1 MTTTADGFAARLAK
15 LKADLVEQGR
25 RVQTLIEAAFESVL
39 SRDTAAAGQVI
50 GMDEKVDQVD
60 VELEKASVQLLQDA
74 TREGA
79 ELPLDQLRMVLTI
92 VKINNELERIADAGV
107 AVAEH
112 APSLQKTGATT
123 LPETFRVLA
132 NSVIGILRD
141 ADTAFARLD
150 PALAKVVLA
159 SEDAVEE
166 FKKAVLREAQTQVAK
181 GVLSVDAAFLLQE
194 LATNCEIMAGH
205 CTNIA
210 EQVIYVASGKI
221 VRHMAGHWEQYEL
234 PKN

>member
-1 MTTTADGFAARLAK
+1 MTTTAEGFAARLAK

-25 RVQTLIEAAFESVL
+25 RVQSLIEAAFESVL
-39 SRDTAAAGQVI
+39 SRDSAAASQVAR
-50 GMDEKVDQVD
+50 MDEAVDRID
-60 VELEKASVQLLQDA
+60 LEIEKASVQLLQDA

-79 ELPLDQLRMVLTI
+79 ELSAEQLRMVLTI
-92 VKINNELERIADAGV
+92 AKINNELERIADSGV
-107 AVAEH
+107 AVSENVET
-112 APSLQKTGATT
+112 LKKTAAV

-132 NSVIGILRD
+132 NSVVGILRD
-141 ADTAFARLD
+141 ADTSFSRLD

-166 FKKAVLREAQTQVAK
+166 FKKAVLREAQIQVAK
-181 GVLSVDAAFLLQE
+181 GSLSVDAAFLLQE
-194 LATNCEIMAGH
+194 LATHCEIMAGH

-221 VRHMAGHWEQYEL
+221 VRHTGGHWEQYEL
-234 PKN
+234 PSR

>member
-1 MTTTADGFAARLAK
+1 MTTPAEGFATRLAT
-15 LKADLVEQGR
+15 LKADLVQQGR
-25 RVQTLIEAAFESVL
+25 RVQALIEAAFDTVL
-39 SRDTAAAGQVI
+39 SRDAAAAAAVI
-50 GMDEKVDQVD
+50 GMDEAVDKVDVAI
-60 VELEKASVQLLQDA
+60 EKASVQLLHDA

-79 ELPLDQLRMVLTI
+79 ELTMEQLRMVLTI

-107 AVAEH
+107 DVAEH
-112 APSLQKTGATT
+112 AKALNKNAGA

-141 ADTAFARLD
+141 ADTAFSRLD
-150 PALAKVVLA
+150 PTLAKVVLA

-166 FKKAVLREAQTQVAK
+166 FKKAVLRDAQVQVAK
-181 GVLSVDAAFLLQE
+181 GTLSVDEAFLLQE

-210 EQVIYVASGKI
+210 EQVLYVATGAI

-234 PKN
+234 PKS

>member
-1 MTTTADGFAARLAK
+1 MTTPAEGFAARLAK
-15 LKADLVEQGR
+15 LKAELVEQGR
-25 RVQTLIEAAFESVL
+25 RVQALIEVAFESVL
-39 SRDTAAAGQVI
+39 AADPEGTARVI
-50 GMDEKVDQVD
+50 HLDEAIDEVDLAI
-60 VELEKASVQLLQDA
+60 ERASVQLLQDA

-79 ELPLDQLRMVLTI
+79 ELPVDQLRMVLTI

-107 AVAEH
+107 TVSEH
-112 APSLQKTGATT
+112 TQTLQKTGTR

-141 ADTAFARLD
+141 ADTSFSRLD
-150 PALAKVVLA
+150 PTMAKVVLA

-166 FKKAVLREAQTQVAK
+166 FKKAVLRDAQIQVAK
-181 GVLSVDAAFLLQE
+181 GALSVDAAFLLQE

-234 PKN
+234 PKK

>member
-1 MTTTADGFAARLAK
+1 MTTPAEGFAARLAS

-25 RVQTLIEAAFESVL
+25 RVQSLIEVAFESL
-39 SRDTAAAGQVI
+39 QARDPVAAANVI
-50 GMDEKVDQVD
+50 RMDETVDKID
-60 VELEKASVQLLQDA
+60 IEVEQACVKLLQDA
-74 TREGA
+74 TRAGA
-79 ELPLDQLRMVLTI
+79 ELPVDQLRMVLTI

-107 AVAEH
+107 TVAEH
-112 APSLQKTGATT
+112 ARALQKSGDP
-123 LPETFRVLA
+123 LPDTFRVLA

-150 PALAKVVLA
+150 PVLAKVVLA

-166 FKKAVLREAQTQVAK
+166 FKKAVLRDAQIQVAK
-181 GVLSVDAAFLLQE
+181 GSLSVDSAFLLQE

-210 EQVIYVASGKI
+210 EQVLYVATGAI

-234 PKN
+234 PRN